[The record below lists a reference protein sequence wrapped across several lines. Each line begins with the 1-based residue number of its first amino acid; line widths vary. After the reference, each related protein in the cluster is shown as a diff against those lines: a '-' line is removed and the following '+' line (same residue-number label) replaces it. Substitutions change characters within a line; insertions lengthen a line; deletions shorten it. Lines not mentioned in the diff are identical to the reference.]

1 MFSPKSSVQKKSA
14 LPLRVVLTVPNAL
27 LISTLLALTGW
38 LSFQTGRQTMNDL
51 VAQLLG
57 EATSR
62 IWDRLD
68 SYLKEGVGVGKGEGT
83 YKKMQTGSVNQLPP
97 SQTAGVTI
105 KPNGKRNGSDS
116 PKTIFRQQKT
126 NPAFPTP
133 TSTFNLH
140 DFLISPNC
148 QAFILDRS
156 GRLVARNEV
165 TEPKPSISV
174 DGLQRESAQ
183 ALQQKVIQLST
194 EYLLK
199 HYGSLAAI
207 NSSQNLNFTA
217 SNSLYLL
224 QVRSFKNSN
233 GLNWL
238 IVAVVPETDF
248 TQKVQA
254 NTRNTI
260 LLVLLAL
267 VLSIC
272 LLLSISLRIEQR
284 LLRLISATEAIAG
297 GDFDSTVLG
306 SGIAELE
313 ALACAFERMNC
324 QLKASRQRLE
334 EYSGD
339 LKRQVAQKT
348 KELKQAKIAAESAN
362 RAKST
367 FLANMSHELRTP
379 LNAIIGFA
387 HLLVNSKKTA
397 PEQQSSLDIINR
409 SGEHLLKLIND
420 ILSLSKI
427 EAGQITLEETAVDLY
442 SLLSDIERMFQL
454 KAQSSGLQLVFEL
467 RKDVPQ
473 YVRTDE
479 SKLRQVLINLLGNA
493 VKFTEAGRV
502 KLTVKC
508 LQSMA
513 KKPLP
518 KFFLQFSV
526 KDTGPGI
533 APDEVSRLFKPFV
546 QASAGRKSQTGTGL
560 GLPISNSF
568 VKLMG
573 GEIKVKSSVGKGTV
587 FSFYVKVSHATK
599 SEIYDRLPQK
609 RVKGLAP
616 NQQIYRILVADDES
630 ANRLLLTQILK
641 SAGFLVWFADNG
653 IKAVKLWR
661 KYKPHLIW
669 MDLRMPV
676 LDGFQAAQKIRARP
690 NGSNTK
696 IIALSANAFV
706 KTQELA
712 MSNGFDDFVAKPFR
726 EAVIFEKMALHLGV
740 RYIYEEES
748 PRKSEQ
754 DEPVMQLTPES
765 LSVLPRESIEKL
777 YKAAACGD
785 EQAVRLLIER
795 IPLSQK
801 SLAAALTKLVDNMS
815 LDIISDLTQHYL

>member
-27 LISTLLALTGW
+27 LISTLLCLTGW

-62 IWDRLD
+62 ISDRLD
-68 SYLKEGVGVGKGEGT
+68 SYLKERVGVGKGEGN
-83 YKKMQTGSVNQLPP
+83 YNKMQTGSVNQLRP

-126 NPAFPTP
+126 NSAFPTP

-140 DFLISPNC
+140 DFHISPNC

-156 GRLVARNEV
+156 GHLVARNEV

-174 DGLQRESAQ
+174 DSQQRVRTQ
-183 ALQQKVIQLST
+183 ALQQQIIQLST

-224 QVRSFKNSN
+224 QVRPFENSN

-248 TQKVQA
+248 TGKVQA

-297 GDFDSTVLG
+297 GDFDSTVSG
-306 SGIAELE
+306 SGVAELE
-313 ALACAFERMNC
+313 ALARAFERMNC
-324 QLKASRQRLE
+324 QLKASRQRLK

-427 EAGQITLEETAVDLY
+427 EAGQITLESNAFDLY
-442 SLLSDIERMFQL
+442 SLLSDIEGMFQL
-454 KAQSSGLQLVFEL
+454 KTQSKGLQLVFE
-467 RKDVPQ
+467 RNSDVPQ

-493 VKFTEAGRV
+493 VKFAETGRV

-508 LQSMA
+508 LQLLA
-513 KKPLP
+513 KKPLS

-573 GEIKVKSSVGKGTV
+573 GEIRVKSSVGKGTV
-587 FSFYVKVSHATK
+587 FSFYIKVSHATE
-599 SEIYDRLPQK
+599 SEIYDRQPQK
-609 RVKGLAP
+609 RVKGLAS
-616 NQQIYRILVADDES
+616 NQQNYRILVADDES

-641 SAGFLVWFADNG
+641 SAGFVVRFADNG
-653 IKAVKLWR
+653 IEAVKLWR

-676 LDGFQAAQKIRARP
+676 LDGFQAAQKIRALP
-690 NGSNTK
+690 DGSNTK
-696 IIALSANAFV
+696 IIALSMLLLKLRN
-706 KTQELA
+706 
-712 MSNGFDDFVAKPFR
+712 
-726 EAVIFEKMALHLGV
+726 
-740 RYIYEEES
+740 S
-748 PRKSEQ
+748 PCRKASMTLLPNRSERQ
-754 DEPVMQLTPES
+754 
-765 LSVLPRESIEKL
+765 
-777 YKAAACGD
+777 
-785 EQAVRLLIER
+785 
-795 IPLSQK
+795 
-801 SLAAALTKLVDNMS
+801 
-815 LDIISDLTQHYL
+815 

>member
-1 MFSPKSSVQKKSA
+1 
-14 LPLRVVLTVPNAL
+14 
-27 LISTLLALTGW
+27 
-38 LSFQTGRQTMNDL
+38 MNDL

>member
-1 MFSPKSSVQKKSA
+1 
-14 LPLRVVLTVPNAL
+14 
-27 LISTLLALTGW
+27 
-38 LSFQTGRQTMNDL
+38 MNDL

-62 IWDRLD
+62 ISDRLD
-68 SYLKEGVGVGKGEGT
+68 SYLKERVGVGKGEGN
-83 YKKMQTGSVNQLPP
+83 YNKMQTGSVNQLRP

-126 NPAFPTP
+126 NSAFPTP

-140 DFLISPNC
+140 DFHISPNC

-156 GRLVARNEV
+156 GHLVARNEV
-165 TEPKPSISV
+165 TEPKPSISA
-174 DGLQRESAQ
+174 DSQQRRSAR
-183 ALQQKVIQLST
+183 ALQQQVIQLST

-224 QVRSFKNSN
+224 QVRPFENSN

-248 TQKVQA
+248 TGKVQA

-297 GDFDSTVLG
+297 GDFDSTVSG
-306 SGIAELE
+306 SGVAELE
-313 ALACAFERMNC
+313 ALARAFERMNC
-324 QLKASRQRLE
+324 QLKASRQRLK

-427 EAGQITLEETAVDLY
+427 EAGQITLESNAFDLY
-442 SLLSDIERMFQL
+442 SLLNDIEGMFQL
-454 KAQSSGLQLVFEL
+454 KTQSKGLQLVFE
-467 RKDVPQ
+467 RSSDVPQ

-493 VKFTEAGRV
+493 VKFAETGRV

-508 LQSMA
+508 LQLLA
-513 KKPLP
+513 KKPLS

-546 QASAGRKSQTGTGL
+546 QTEAGRKSQTGTGL

-587 FSFYVKVSHATK
+587 FSFYIKVSHATE
-599 SEIYDRLPQK
+599 SEIYDRQPQK

-616 NQQIYRILVADDES
+616 NQQNYRILVADDES

-641 SAGFLVWFADNG
+641 SAGFVVRFADNG
-653 IKAVKLWR
+653 IEAVKLWR

-676 LDGFQAAQKIRARP
+676 LDGFQAAQKIRALP
-690 NGSNTK
+690 DGSHTK

-712 MSNGFDDFVAKPFR
+712 LSNGFDDFVAKPFR

-740 RYIYEEES
+740 RYIYQEES

-754 DEPVMQLTPES
+754 DEPVVQLTPES
-765 LSVLPRESIEKL
+765 LSVLPRESIQKF

-795 IPLSQK
+795 VPLSQK
-801 SLAAALTKLVDNMS
+801 QIAAALTKLVDNMS
-815 LDIISDLTQHYL
+815 LDIISDLTQH